1 MWHLEKIEKMFCLL
15 IKTSLFIFDMNTLP
29 YDVLGIIVSLL
40 PTPKDF
46 SSFSLVNKKTRIATQ
61 TPYVLLEAKNRFAKR
76 VYGECEK
83 NFKTVLPNGT
93 KHGEYNKYY
102 VSGQLEIRCFWK
114 DGKKEGEEMR
124 WHENGQLQSRC
135 FWRDGKKEGEEMMW
149 HENGQL
155 WSKCFWKDGKQEGE
169 EIWWRKNGQLRSK
182 YFWKNGEFMGS
193 TTE

>member
-29 YDVLGIIVSLL
+29 YDVLGIVASLL

-46 SSFSLVNKKTRIATQ
+46 SSFSLVNKKTRTATQ

-93 KHGEYNKYY
+93 KHGEDNKYY
-102 VSGQLEIRCFWK
+102 ASGQLE
-114 DGKKEGEEMR
+114 
-124 WHENGQLQSRC
+124 
-135 FWRDGKKEGEEMMW
+135 
-149 HENGQL
+149 
-155 WSKCFWKDGKQEGE
+155 SKCFWKDGKEEGE
-169 EIWWRKNGQLRSK
+169 MRRGGTKMVISGASVLGRTEKLEREDDVVVRK
-182 YFWKNGEFMGS
+182 WS
-193 TTE
+193 TL